1 MSKYRS
7 IAITNTNTT
16 AFASGAIEVKA
27 LNIINRHN
35 AAIFVKFYDQEV
47 ATFQD
52 TPIRV
57 IQVASTSSYPATPTS
72 TRDILFS
79 TTKGLSIRAVTESA
93 DNGNTAPTTLPIV
106 EFEY

>member
-7 IAITNTNTT
+7 ILITNTNTT
-16 AFASGAIEVKA
+16 AFNSGSIDVKA
-27 LNIINRHN
+27 LNIVNRHN
-35 AAIFVKFYDQEV
+35 AAIFVKFYDQPV

-52 TPIRV
+52 TPIRT
-57 IQVASTSSYPATPTS
+57 IQVAANSFYPATPTS
-72 TRDILFS
+72 IRDILFS
-79 TTKGLSIRAVTESA
+79 TTSGLSIRAVTEAA